1 MAPSRTSTSKKASA
15 KAAKDGKTT
24 KKAKGTRSYKS
35 YIHALLKAQGKKA
48 KVTRQI
54 TSKGMAIV
62 NSFATDLFE
71 RLAGEASRLSTYS
84 GAKTLSSKAV
94 VAAVKLQLPKGMA
107 APALAAGA
115 KAVGAY
121 AKKSQ

>member
-1 MAPSRTSTSKKASA
+1 MAPSRTSTSKKGSA
-15 KAAKDGKTT
+15 KPAKDGKKT
-24 KKAKGTRSYKS
+24 KKVKAVRSYKS
-35 YIHALLKAQGKKA
+35 YVHALLKAQGKKD
-48 KVTRQI
+48 KPRKI

-62 NSFATDLFE
+62 NAFATDLFE

-94 VAAVKLQLPKGMA
+94 VAAVKLQLPKDMA
-107 APALAAGA
+107 AHALSAGA

-121 AKKSQ
+121 AKAASK